1 MLQTGQAQHIQHA
14 CPIEKRTANNT
25 VAYCRKTLTTSRH
38 LSCPSF
44 PPFYYYLHICKR
56 VFLALRHFFSSGRG
70 SSLVPWAPWH
80 AGSQPGP
87 RTQVWALAEVR
98 GTYSGGSKWQAHS
111 GRGSEHVQ
119 LSRPMQTHVQVQK
132 MSGGYNVIYEIVECH
147 QRRQTIPAW

>member
-56 VFLALRHFFSSGRG
+56 VFLALRHFFLFRPRVFPRAMGSVACREPARTPHASLGPGR
-70 SSLVPWAPWH
+70 SPWH
-80 AGSQPGP
+80 VLWGFEVASPLGEGFRARIAIQAHANP
-87 RTQVWALAEVR
+87 RT
-98 GTYSGGSKWQAHS
+98 GSK
-111 GRGSEHVQ
+111 
-119 LSRPMQTHVQVQK
+119 
-132 MSGGYNVIYEIVECH
+132 NV
-147 QRRQTIPAW
+147 RRL